1 MKILVTGG
9 MGFLGSHLVEDL
21 LKNKNQVYALDIS
34 ENKNHLKLRDYDN
47 YIPILD
53 SILNIDTV
61 KKLINKC
68 DFVYHLAAVAEP
80 EQYVKYPR
88 KVIEI
93 NLKASLKII
102 DEIIGTDKKLFFT
115 STSEIYGKN
124 LKNSFSENDDRLL
137 GPTSI
142 NRWSYSTGKAMIE
155 HYLYA
160 LKQES
165 LIDFVGIRVFNA
177 YGPRLNSRVISKFF
191 DCAKNKKTMIIHG
204 DGSQKRCFTYI
215 SDIIDAIK
223 QLVNDN
229 KNFGDFYNVGNPK
242 EEYSIKELA
251 KMIQQLCENNCEIKY
266 VSRNFYGNSYEDV
279 DKRVPDINMIQ
290 SKTGWEPKINL
301 KNGLKKYWDYFIEQK

>member
-9 MGFLGSHLVEDL
+9 MGFLGSHLVEKL
-21 LKNKNQVYALDIS
+21 LKDKHQVYALDVA
-34 ENKNHLKLRDYDN
+34 ENNDLLKLRDYTN
-47 YIPILD
+47 YIPIID
-53 SILNIDTV
+53 SILNIDNV
-61 KKLINKC
+61 KKLIEKC
-68 DFVYHLAAVAEP
+68 DFIYHLAAVAEP

-102 DEIIGTDKKLFFT
+102 DEIVGTDKKLFFA

-124 LKNSFSENDDRLL
+124 IKNSFSENDDRLL
-137 GPTSI
+137 GPTSV
-142 NRWSYSTGKAMIE
+142 NRWSYSTSKAMIE

-165 LIDFVGIRVFNA
+165 LIDFVGIRIFNA
-177 YGPRLNSRVISKFF
+177 YGPRLNARVVSKFL
-191 DCAKNKKTMIIHG
+191 DCTKHKKSIIVHG

-223 QLVNDN
+223 KIVEN
-229 KNFGDFYNVGNPK
+229 KNNFGQFYNVGNPN

-251 KMIQQLCENNCEIKY
+251 LMVQNLCEKTCDIKH
-266 VSRNFYGNSYEDV
+266 VRRDFYGNSYEDI
-279 DKRVPDINMIQ
+279 DKRVPDI
-290 SKTGWEPKINL
+290 SKIENNIGWKPEVDL
-301 KNGLKKYWDYFIEQK
+301 KTGLKKYWEYLIE